1 MRKQYSGPFQAKLTW
16 MTPALQLL
24 ELLMS
29 TLKNACLWNMQN
41 TPTLSSLNHNV
52 PSPLPASWSGSN
64 MHICT
69 YFQFS
74 KFLVDG
80 KTINSKHKAVTIG
93 FFFTDNM
100 FRSLTLQ
107 VEEAPPAPLVVTKS
121 DSGITRH
128 LKTTPECRKAVGASP
143 AKRFKVLA
151 KARNSGHLGFLEA
164 VYISRLSPVLCS
176 QKEFVRSLAL
186 F

>member
-69 YFQFS
+69 YFQ
-74 KFLVDG
+74 V
-80 KTINSKHKAVTIG
+80 
-93 FFFTDNM
+93 
-100 FRSLTLQ
+100 SL
-107 VEEAPPAPLVVTKS
+107 S
-121 DSGITRH
+121 
-128 LKTTPECRKAVGASP
+128 
-143 AKRFKVLA
+143 
-151 KARNSGHLGFLEA
+151 
-164 VYISRLSPVLCS
+164 LSLS
-176 QKEFVRSLAL
+176 LSRSLAFGTMQFYRTPKNVPPKKKKRPNL
-186 F
+186 NYVITGTSEEHYFFVCVRALPITIWNVPGEKRGMNATWRTPSLAPENDFFFLVSYLSAVNRWTL